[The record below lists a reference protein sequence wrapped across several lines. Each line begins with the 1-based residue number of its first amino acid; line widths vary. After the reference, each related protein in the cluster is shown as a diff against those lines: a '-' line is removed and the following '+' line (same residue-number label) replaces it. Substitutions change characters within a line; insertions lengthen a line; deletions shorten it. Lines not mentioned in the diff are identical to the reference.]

1 VTFLRS
7 QELFDRAA
15 SVIPGGIY
23 GHTSPALTVPG
34 SFPAYAVR
42 GEGCRYI
49 DVDGNEFIDFMC
61 GYGPI
66 LLGYRD
72 PEVEEA
78 AERQRREGDCFNHP
92 TPLMVELAERLV
104 SMIDFAGW
112 AVFGKNGSDMTTW
125 AVQVAREQTKRKKVV
140 VAKGAYHGT
149 HAWCTPGHGGLI
161 EEDRMHVHPFP
172 WNDADALEDLFRKH
186 DGQIAA
192 VVLTP
197 FHHPAYGDMVMPA
210 EGFWSRVEVL
220 CRRAGALLILD
231 DVRAGFRLHEGGSH
245 RAFGFTPDLACYCKA
260 LGNGYPISAAVGR
273 PELKVAASKVFLT
286 GSYWNSAVPM
296 AAALKVLEIVGRGGV
311 VPQVR
316 AMGERLLKGLEAAA
330 REHGF
335 EVRCTG
341 PASMPFM
348 SFAGEPHFLT
358 MQAFSA
364 ACARRGV
371 FFHPH
376 HNWFLCAAHTV
387 ADIDRS
393 LEVARAAFAELR
405 QTGVQETR

>member
-1 VTFLRS
+1 MTFQRS

-42 GEGCRYI
+42 GEGCRYT

-66 LLGYRD
+66 LLGYRH

-92 TPLMVELAERLV
+92 TPLMVELAERMV

-125 AVQVAREQTKRKKVV
+125 AVQVAREQTKRKKIV

-161 EEDRMHVHPFP
+161 EEDRMHVHTFP
-172 WNDADALEDLFRKH
+172 WNDAGALEDLFRRH
-186 DGQIAA
+186 SGEIAA

-210 EGFWSRVEVL
+210 DGFWSRVEFL
-220 CRRAGALLILD
+220 CRREGALLILD

-245 RAFGFTPDLACYCKA
+245 RVFGFTPDLACYCKA

-316 AMGERLLKGLEAAA
+316 AMGERLLNGLALAA

-348 SFAGEPHFLT
+348 SFAGESHFLT
-358 MQAFSA
+358 MQAFAS

-376 HNWFLCAAHTV
+376 HNWFLCAAHTE
-387 ADIDRS
+387 ADIDRA
-393 LEVARAAFAELR
+393 LEAARAAFAELR
-405 QTGVQETR
+405 ETAGQETR